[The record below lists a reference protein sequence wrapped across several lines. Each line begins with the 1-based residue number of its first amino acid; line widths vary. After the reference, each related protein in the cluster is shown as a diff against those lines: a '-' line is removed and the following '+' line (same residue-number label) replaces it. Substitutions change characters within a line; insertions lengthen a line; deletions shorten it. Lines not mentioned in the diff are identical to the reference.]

1 MKIVQLAGG
10 TSETQDLYVGEE
22 RELTVDTSN
31 DELRLHDGATPGG
44 KRIANSDANDARY
57 QFRSIELDGFNFG
70 ANLKGWLTRVSPGN
84 YKLRTLTVNG
94 DNLTLTNP
102 QGLLGNP
109 LFSLAPTIESDH
121 VANGTWTFAI
131 AINADGGVIGDVTG
145 NTDGV
150 HTGNVVGDVTG
161 NLLGDASGNH
171 DGSFTGDVDVRGSTL
186 LLDDEQIQL
195 AWLSDAIMQKWIDRG
210 VPYGA
215 VMMWSGAVIDIP
227 ESWALCDG
235 NNGTPNLLNR
245 FIVGAGATYAPLAE
259 GGTTTHTHSGSVDS
273 GGAHSHSLTID
284 AHALTIAEIPSHRH
298 TILGPEVASGEFEF
312 NSVVDAETP
321 IGAESHTGGDTEY
334 SLNGTAGNVADR
346 AGSGLTG
353 GGAGHTHTGAAASSG
368 AHTHTITTGAG
379 SSLPPYFALCYIM
392 KIV

>member
-44 KRIANSDANDARY
+44 KRIANRDANDARY
-57 QFRSIELDGFNFG
+57 QTRSVELDGFNFG

-121 VANGTWTFAI
+121 IANGTWTFNI

-145 NTDGV
+145 NTAGV
-150 HTGNVVGDVTG
+150 HTGNVIGNVTG
-161 NLLGDASGNH
+161 NLTGNAVGNH
-171 DGSFTGDVDVRGSTL
+171 SGSFVGDVDVRGSTL

-195 AWLSDAIMQKWIDRG
+195 AWLSDAIIQKWIDRG
-210 VPYGA
+210 VPYGCI
-215 VMMWSGAVIDIP
+215 MMWSGAVIDIP

-235 NNGTPNLLNR
+235 DNGTPNLLNR
-245 FIVGAGATYAPLAE
+245 FVVGAGDTYAPLAE
-259 GGTTTHTHSGSVDS
+259 GGATTHTHSGTVDS
-273 GGAHSHSLTID
+273 GGAHTHSLTID
-284 AHALTIAEIPSHRH
+284 DHVLTVDEIPSHRH
-298 TILGPEVASGEFEF
+298 LLMSDDSGDEFEF
-312 NSVVDAETP
+312 TSVVDTTSPLLA
-321 IGAESHTGGDTEY
+321 SSNSGGDTEY
-334 SLNGTAGNVADR
+334 SLNGSTTMTPDR

-353 GGAGHTHTGAAASSG
+353 GGDGHTHTGSAASNG

>member
-44 KRIANSDANDARY
+44 KRIANRDDNDARY
-57 QFRSIELDGFNFG
+57 QFKSIELDGFNFG

-145 NTDGV
+145 NTAGV
-150 HTGNVVGDVTG
+150 HTGNVVGNVTG
-161 NLLGDASGNH
+161 NLLGNADGNH
-171 DGSFTGDVDVRGSTL
+171 TGSFIGDVDVRGSTL
-186 LLDDEQIQL
+186 LLDDDQIDPSKITDL
-195 AWLSDAIMQKWIDRG
+195 ITYIKLHAED
-210 VPYGA
+210 YGSIKFYA
-215 VMMWSGAVIDIP
+215 GLVVDIP
-227 ESWALCDG
+227 DNWALCDG
-235 NNGTPNLLNR
+235 NNGTPDLRNC
-245 FIVGAGATYAPLAE
+245 FIVGAGDTYEPYEE
-259 GGTTTHTHSGSVDS
+259 GGATTHTHSGSVDE

-284 AHALTIAEIPSHRH
+284 EHVLTVDEIPSHKH
-298 TILGPEVASGEFEF
+298 TTLAPESGSEFEF
-312 NSVVDAETP
+312 SSAADADTP
-321 IGAESHTGGDTEY
+321 IRCASNTGGDTEY
-334 SLNGTAGNVADR
+334 SLNGTVGSTADR
-346 AGSGLTG
+346 GSSGLTG
-353 GGAGHTHTGAAASSG
+353 GGNGHTHTGAAASSG

-379 SSLPPYFALCYIM
+379 SSLPPYFALCIIM